1 MGFEKQFLRHRGITI
16 LQKRDPGLTPLRPG
30 KVALVLAGGAI
41 SGGAYKVGGLR
52 ALDEVFASRRERG
65 QTKAAFHLTDCDL
78 FIGLSAGSVLAS
90 VLSAGIGPA
99 EVLRILL
106 GTSSTYD
113 AFLPSQFM
121 SPNWREPL
129 QRILPFLE
137 REQDLVTGYLSGAT
151 DPDRGGPWSIG
162 RTARKMLDSVA
173 RLLPTGLFTTDRLAA
188 YLRRNMAK
196 VGIPDDFVR
205 HRARYGKG
213 LYLTSVDINRG
224 QMVVFGHD
232 EPYAGVKISD
242 AVCASCALPGW
253 YRPVR
258 VKNPLYGL
266 RGEPEHLD
274 LVDGGLVRT
283 ANVRLA
289 VEKGADLVI
298 CYNPFTRVS
307 YLGAGRSLVGHG
319 PYTLASQLFRILL
332 GARLDLAKELLFR
345 DESIDADV
353 VFIEPAEDD
362 FDFFVMN
369 PLDYWSK
376 ERAAEHGYRSIRAA
390 IAANHERLSAIFA
403 THGIE
408 LAAPDGEQRDGRAVR
423 IRERDLTE
431 SKGRNLAR

>member
-1 MGFEKQFLRHRGITI
+1 VEFEKQFLRHRGITI

-52 ALDEVFASRRERG
+52 ALDEVFASRK
-65 QTKAAFHLTDCDL
+65 KAPFKLTDCDL
-78 FIGLSAGSVLAS
+78 FVGLSAGSVLAS
-90 VLSAGIGPA
+90 VLSAGIGPD

-106 GTSSTYD
+106 GTSSTYEP
-113 AFLPSQFM
+113 FQPSEFM
-121 SPNWREPL
+121 APNWREPL
-129 QRILPFLE
+129 QRIAPFLD
-137 REQDLVTGYLSGAT
+137 REQDLLTGWLSGAT
-151 DPDRGGPWSIG
+151 DPDRAAPWSLA
-162 RTARKMLDSVA
+162 RTARKMLGSLT
-173 RLLPTGLFTTDRLAA
+173 RLMPTGLFTTDRLGA
-188 YLRRNMAK
+188 YLRRNMGR

-224 QMVVFGHD
+224 QMIVFGHD
-232 EPYAGVKISD
+232 EPYAGVSVSD

-258 VKNPLYGL
+258 VKNPLHGL
-266 RGEPEHLD
+266 RSEPEHLD

-298 CYNPFTRVS
+298 CYNPFTRVA
-307 YLGAGRSLVGHG
+307 YQRAGRSLVGHG
-319 PYTLASQLFRILL
+319 PMAVASQVFRILL

-362 FDFFVMN
+362 LDFFAMN

-390 IAANHERLSAIFA
+390 IAANYERLGALFA

-408 LAAPDGEQRDGRAVR
+408 LTPSDGEQRDGRATR
-423 IRERDLTE
+423 IREHDLRE